1 MKVPIIASLAA
12 RAERAEY
19 VLSQVRRL
27 HLMDEFGRYCTCGR
41 RYPCPTAKVLDGA

>member
-1 MKVPIIASLAA
+1 MLNRMSA
-12 RAERAEY
+12 RVERLEY
-19 VLSQVRRL
+19 TLRQVRRL